1 MLELIVVAE
10 SAGYGDCMFSA
21 VSVALQQ
28 LGLSYTAQELRQM
41 TAAYLREN
49 PFVDGDSSNPR
60 WNFVDAVTL
69 HLPAHVSFD
78 REHIWNLYL
87 EGIAKCYSNGGIWG
101 DEMALNACSDM
112 LQVKINVYRY
122 DGVNYQPYGSH

>member
-10 SAGYGDCMFSA
+10 LAGYILKEVPGDGDCMFSA

-60 WNFVDAVTL
+60 WNFIDAVTL

-78 REHIWNLYL
+78 REHMEFILRRNCKVLQQWRNL
-87 EGIAKCYSNGGIWG
+87 G
-101 DEMALNACSDM
+101 
-112 LQVKINVYRY
+112 
-122 DGVNYQPYGSH
+122 